1 MPLNAGQTPDVP
13 EKFLQLKGAAGWL
26 PWLAVGLLIAAAWGV
41 APFSLLGGLSLSM
54 LVLTALKLR
63 EAKQRHEHRLVCLLQ
78 LVTAGLLG
86 AQQGELGSSLLQAL
100 AVLVALA
107 GLLQLELA
115 GVNNIGTLLRRSGQL
130 VLAALPMALV
140 LFLLFPRLGPF
151 TNLGGLGRF
160 GAAATTGLSTTLE
173 PGTIATL
180 TTDRSPA
187 ARVAFPGGGP
197 PPASQRLWR
206 VLVHDQFDG
215 QSWRSRNAGI
225 AVASTAA
232 GAGSAGADNSGS
244 RAFGDRDPA
253 ASDAGSDPN
262 LGGPQLP
269 GANQIWL
276 SEPNNFAEVPWS
288 GAGLPLDRHLKRDGQ
303 GQLRYEG
310 GVGMRKLYSLAPETT
325 PAAWRRQAP
334 SAQDLQMTAG
344 TNPRLESLA
353 ASWRRQ
359 AAGGDDGSMG
369 AKTAGSARAASGA
382 RAVALAEAWFRQQGF
397 RYSLNNPLL
406 PRTAPL
412 DALLFERRQG
422 FCGHYASA
430 LSALMRAAGVPA
442 RVVSGYRGGTWVVP
456 LGGSAFLDLRQSDAH
471 AWSEVWIE
479 GEGWR
484 TLDPTLWVIGGP
496 TPGDPSAPS
505 AQATVAAAADRAGPL
520 DWVARQWWG
529 LDLAWGQWWLGFDQ
543 RSQELLLQRLLGPYR
558 DWAGALLLG
567 AVALT
572 LALGLAAYGWL
583 RRRGEG
589 DRLQQELNQLLRSC
603 ACSGLV
609 PQPGETL
616 GQFGRRLRQAR
627 PLLGPELEDFVG
639 LLQQLRYGRPEGS
652 RQQMLARLGRCG
664 QSLRRQLRRSPS

>member
-1 MPLNAGQTPDVP
+1 LA
-13 EKFLQLKGAAGWL
+13 
-26 PWLAVGLLIAAAWGV
+26 WLAVGLLTAAAWGV
-41 APFSLLGGLSLSM
+41 APFSLLGGLSLCM
-54 LVLTALKLR
+54 LLLTALKLR
-63 EAKQRHEHRLVCLLQ
+63 EAKQRREHRLVCLLQ

-86 AQQGELGSSLLQAL
+86 AQQAALGSSLLQGL

-107 GLLQLELA
+107 GLLQLEL
-115 GVNNIGTLLRRSGQL
+115 GGITNLGTLLRRSGQL

-140 LFLLFPRLGPF
+140 LFLLFPRPGPF
-151 TNLGGLGRF
+151 TNLGGLGQF

-180 TTDRSPA
+180 TQDRSPA

-206 VLVHDQFDG
+206 VLVHGQFDG
-215 QSWRSRNAGI
+215 QSWRSLNAGM
-225 AVASTAA
+225 A
-232 GAGSAGADNSGS
+232 GAGMAGGT
-244 RAFGDRDPA
+244 
-253 ASDAGSDPN
+253 DPN
-262 LGGPQLP
+262 IGGPQTP
-269 GANQIWL
+269 VATQVWL

-288 GAGLPLDRHLKRDGQ
+288 GAGLPLDRQLKIDGQ

-310 GVGMRKLYSLAPETT
+310 AVGVRKLYSLAAE
-325 PAAWRRQAP
+325 PAAPAWRRQAP
-334 SAQDLQMTAG
+334 TAQDLQMTAG
-344 TNPRLESLA
+344 INPRLESLA

-359 AAGGDDGSMG
+359 AAGDAKAAAGT
-369 AKTAGSARAASGA
+369 KTADEAKAASGA
-382 RAVALAEAWFRQQGF
+382 NETAGGKNGANGAKAVALAEAWFRQQGF

-406 PRTAPL
+406 PQTAPL

-484 TLDPTLWVIGGP
+484 TLDPTLWVLGGP
-496 TPGDPSAPS
+496 TLTDPSSPSAPATAPANS
-505 AQATVAAAADRAGPL
+505 AASADPAGPL
-520 DWVARQWWG
+520 DWIARQWWG

-558 DWAGALLLG
+558 DWAGVLLVG

-603 ACSGLV
+603 ARSGLV
-609 PQPGETL
+609 PQPGETIS
-616 GQFGRRLRQAR
+616 QFGQRLRQAR

-639 LLQQLRYGRPEGS
+639 LLQQLRYGRPGGAR
-652 RQQMLARLGRCG
+652 RQLIARLRRCG

>member
-1 MPLNAGQTPDVP
+1 
-13 EKFLQLKGAAGWL
+13 L
-26 PWLAVGLLIAAAWGV
+26 PWLAVGLLTAAAWGV
-41 APFSLLGGLSLSM
+41 APFSLLGGLSLS
-54 LVLTALKLR
+54 LLLLTALKLR

-78 LVTAGLLG
+78 LVTAGMLG
-86 AQQGELGSSLLQAL
+86 AQRGELGSTLLQGL

-107 GLLQLELA
+107 GLLQLELV
-115 GVNNIGTLLRRSGQL
+115 GITNLGTLLSRSGQL
-130 VLAALPMALV
+130 VLAALPMAMV
-140 LFLLFPRLGPF
+140 LFLLFPRMGPF
-151 TNLGGLGRF
+151 TNLGGLGQF

-180 TTDRSPA
+180 TQDRSPA

-197 PPASQRLWR
+197 PPSSQRLWR
-206 VLVHDQFDG
+206 VLVHGQFDG
-215 QSWRSRNAGI
+215 QSWRSLNAGI
-225 AVASTAA
+225 AGDA
-232 GAGSAGADNSGS
+232 GAGSAGS
-244 RAFGDRDPA
+244 FGDRDPEA
-253 ASDAGSDPN
+253 IHGGIDADPN
-262 LGGPQLP
+262 LGGPQPP
-269 GANQIWL
+269 GATQVWL

-288 GAGLPLDRHLKRDGQ
+288 GEGLPLDRHLKRDGQ
-303 GQLRYEG
+303 GQLRYVG
-310 GVGMRKLYSLAPETT
+310 SVGMRKLYSLAAE
-325 PAAWRRQAP
+325 PAAPAWRRQAP
-334 SAQDLQMTAG
+334 TAQDLQMTAG

-353 ASWRRQ
+353 AGWRRQ
-359 AAGGDDGSMG
+359 AAAS
-369 AKTAGSARAASGA
+369 AKAASGA
-382 RAVALAEAWFRQQGF
+382 KAVALAEAWFRQQGF

-406 PRTAPL
+406 PQTAPL

-484 TLDPTLWVIGGP
+484 SLDPTLWVLGGP
-496 TPGDPSAPS
+496 TPGDPTSASAP
-505 AQATVAAAADRAGPL
+505 ATAAAADPAGPL
-520 DWVARQWWG
+520 DWIARQWWG

-567 AVALT
+567 AVAMTLT
-572 LALGLAAYGWL
+572 MGLAAYGWL

-603 ACSGLV
+603 ARSGLV
-609 PQPGETL
+609 PQPGETVSE
-616 GQFGRRLRQAR
+616 FGRRLRQAR

-652 RQQMLARLGRCG
+652 RRQVMARLGRCG

>member
-1 MPLNAGQTPDVP
+1 VPLKVAG
-13 EKFLQLKGAAGWL
+13 GWL
-26 PWLAVGLLIAAAWGV
+26 PWLAVGLLTAAAWGV
-41 APFSLLGGLSLSM
+41 APFSLLGGLSLS
-54 LVLTALKLR
+54 LLLLTALKLR
-63 EAKQRHEHRLVCLLQ
+63 EAKQRREHRLVCLLQ

-86 AQQGELGSSLLQAL
+86 AQQAELASSLLQGL

-107 GLLQLELA
+107 GLLQLELGGISNLA
-115 GVNNIGTLLRRSGQL
+115 TLLRRSGQL

-151 TNLGGLGRF
+151 TNLGGLGQF

-173 PGTIATL
+173 PGTIASL
-180 TTDRSPA
+180 TQDRSPA

-206 VLVHDQFDG
+206 VLVHGQFDG
-215 QSWRSRNAGI
+215 QSWRSLNAGI
-225 AVASTAA
+225 AGAGTAGSGKA
-232 GAGSAGADNSGS
+232 GAVAT
-244 RAFGDRDPA
+244 
-253 ASDAGSDPN
+253 DPN
-262 LGGPQLP
+262 LGGPQP
-269 GANQIWL
+269 PAATEVWL

-303 GQLRYEG
+303 GQLRYVG
-310 GVGMRKLYSLAPETT
+310 SVGMRKLYSLAAETT

-334 SAQDLQMTAG
+334 TAQDLQMSAG

-353 ASWRRQ
+353 AGWRRQ
-359 AAGGDDGSMG
+359 ATGDANAAGG
-369 AKTAGSARAASGA
+369 AKTASGA
-382 RAVALAEAWFRQQGF
+382 KVVALAEAWFRQQGF

-406 PRTAPL
+406 PQTAPL

-456 LGGSAFLDLRQSDAH
+456 VGGSAFLDLRQSDAH

-479 GEGWR
+479 GQGWR
-484 TLDPTLWVIGGP
+484 SLDPTLWVQGGP
-496 TPGDPSAPS
+496 ALGDPSSASAP
-505 AQATVAAAADRAGPL
+505 ATAAADRAGPL
-520 DWVARQWWG
+520 DWIARQWWG

-543 RSQELLLQRLLGPYR
+543 RSQELLMQRLLGPYR
-558 DWAGALLLG
+558 DWAGALLLV

-572 LALGLAAYGWL
+572 LAMGVAAYGWL

-589 DRLQQELNQLLRSC
+589 DRLQQELNQLLRNC
-603 ACSGLV
+603 ARRGLV
-609 PQPGETL
+609 PQPGETVS
-616 GQFGRRLRQAR
+616 QFGRRLRQAR

-639 LLQQLRYGRPEGS
+639 LLQQLRYGRPQGS
-652 RQQMLARLGRCG
+652 QRQLMARLRRCG
-664 QSLRRQLRRSPS
+664 QSLRQQLRRSPS

>member
-1 MPLNAGQTPDVP
+1 
-13 EKFLQLKGAAGWL
+13 L
-26 PWLAVGLLIAAAWGV
+26 PWLAVGLLTAAAWGV
-41 APFSLLGGLSLSM
+41 APFSLLGGLSLSL

-63 EAKQRHEHRLVCLLQ
+63 EAKQRREHRLVCLLQ

-86 AQQGELGSSLLQAL
+86 AQQAALGSSLLQGL

-107 GLLQLELA
+107 GLLKLEL
-115 GVNNIGTLLRRSGQL
+115 GGITNLGTLLRRSGQL

-151 TNLGGLGRF
+151 TNIGGLGQF

-180 TTDRSPA
+180 TQDRSPA

-197 PPASQRLWR
+197 PPTSQRLWR
-206 VLVHDQFDG
+206 VLVHGQFDG
-215 QSWRSRNAGI
+215 QSWRSLNAG
-225 AVASTAA
+225 TA
-232 GAGSAGADNSGS
+232 GAGTAGAGTGGS
-244 RAFGDRDPA
+244 HPII
-253 ASDAGSDPN
+253 
-262 LGGPQLP
+262 GGPQTP
-269 GANQIWL
+269 VATQVWL

-288 GAGLPLDRHLKRDGQ
+288 GAGLPLDRQLKVDGQ
-303 GQLRYEG
+303 GQLRYQG
-310 GVGMRKLYSLAPETT
+310 AVGARKLYSLAAA
-325 PAAWRRQAP
+325 PAAPAWRRQAP
-334 SAQDLQMTAG
+334 TAQDLQMTAG

-359 AAGGDDGSMG
+359 AASDTKPAGDTKAAGGRKNGANG
-369 AKTAGSARAASGA
+369 AK
-382 RAVALAEAWFRQQGF
+382 AVALAEAWFRQQGF

-406 PRTAPL
+406 PQNAPL

-471 AWSEVWIE
+471 AWSEVWID

-484 TLDPTLWVIGGP
+484 SLDPTLWVLGGP
-496 TPGDPSAPS
+496 TLGDPSSPS
-505 AQATVAAAADRAGPL
+505 APATAPANSAANSAASADRAGPL
-520 DWVARQWWG
+520 DWIARQWWG

-558 DWAGALLLG
+558 DWAGALLVG

-572 LALGLAAYGWL
+572 LALGVAAYGWL

-589 DRLQQELNQLLRSC
+589 DLLQQELNQLLRSC
-603 ACSGLV
+603 ARSGLV
-609 PQPGETL
+609 PQPGETVS
-616 GQFGRRLRQAR
+616 QFGRRLRQAR

-639 LLQQLRYGRPEGS
+639 LLQQLRYGRPGDS
-652 RQQMLARLGRCG
+652 RRQVMARLKRCG

>member
-1 MPLNAGQTPDVP
+1 M
-13 EKFLQLKGAAGWL
+13 
-26 PWLAVGLLIAAAWGV
+26 GLLTAAAWGV
-41 APFSLLGGLSLSM
+41 APFSLLGGLSLSL

-63 EAKQRHEHRLVCLLQ
+63 EAKQRREYRLVSLLQ

-86 AQQGELGSSLLQAL
+86 AQQAELGSSLLQGL

-107 GLLQLELA
+107 GLLQLEL
-115 GVNNIGTLLRRSGQL
+115 GEVTNLGKLLRRSGQL

-151 TNLGGLGRF
+151 SDLGRLGQF

-180 TTDRSPA
+180 TQDRSPA

-206 VLVHDQFDG
+206 VLVHGQFDG
-215 QSWRSRNAGI
+215 QSWRSLNAGM
-225 AVASTAA
+225 A
-232 GAGSAGADNSGS
+232 GAGMAGADTTE
-244 RAFGDRDPA
+244 ADIA
-253 ASDAGSDPN
+253 AGPDPN
-262 LGGPQLP
+262 LGAPQTP
-269 GANQIWL
+269 RATQVWL
-276 SEPNNFAEVPWS
+276 SEPNGLPEVPWS

-303 GQLRYEG
+303 GQLRHDG
-310 GVGMRKLYSLAPETT
+310 SVGVRKLYSLAADPAL
-325 PAAWRRQAP
+325 AAWRRQAP
-334 SAQDLQMTAG
+334 TAQDLQMPAG
-344 TNPRLESLA
+344 INPRLETLA
-353 ASWRRQ
+353 AGWRRQ
-359 AAGGDDGSMG
+359 GSGDAQAVGG
-369 AKTAGSARAASGA
+369 AKAVEGA
-382 RAVALAEAWFRQQGF
+382 KAVALAEAWFRQQGF
-397 RYSLNNPLL
+397 RYSLSNPLL
-406 PRTAPL
+406 PETAPL
-412 DALLFERRQG
+412 DALLFEQRQG

-471 AWSEVWIE
+471 AWSEVWIA

-484 TLDPTLWVIGGP
+484 TVDPTLWVLGGQTPVDDP
-496 TPGDPSAPS
+496 TAASVQAPS
-505 AQATVAAAADRAGPL
+505 AGADRAGPL

-529 LDLAWGQWWLGFDQ
+529 LDLAWGEWWLGFDQ
-543 RSQELLLQRLLGPYR
+543 RSQERLLQRLLGPYR
-558 DWAGALLLG
+558 DWAGALLL
-567 AVALT
+567 VALTLT

-603 ACSGLV
+603 ARGGLV
-609 PQPGETL
+609 PMPGETL
-616 GQFGRRLRQAR
+616 GQFGQRLRQAR

-639 LLQQLRYGRPEGS
+639 LLQQLRYGRPGAPQ
-652 RQQMLARLGRCG
+652 RQGLDRLSRCG

>member
-1 MPLNAGQTPDVP
+1 MA
-13 EKFLQLKGAAGWL
+13 
-26 PWLAVGLLIAAAWGV
+26 LLTAAAWGV
-41 APFSLLGGLSLSM
+41 APFSLLGGLSLSL

-63 EAKQRHEHRLVCLLQ
+63 EAKQRREHRLVCLLQ

-86 AQQGELGSSLLQAL
+86 AQQAALGSSLLQGL

-107 GLLQLELA
+107 GLLKLEL
-115 GVNNIGTLLRRSGQL
+115 GGITNLGTLLRRSGQL

-151 TNLGGLGRF
+151 TNIGGLGQL
-160 GAAATTGLSTTLE
+160 GSAATTGLSTTLE

-180 TTDRSPA
+180 TQDRSPA

-206 VLVHDQFDG
+206 VLVHGQFDG
-215 QSWRSRNAGI
+215 QSWRSLNAG
-225 AVASTAA
+225 TA
-232 GAGSAGADNSGS
+232 GAGTAGAG
-244 RAFGDRDPA
+244 AGGGDPII
-253 ASDAGSDPN
+253 
-262 LGGPQLP
+262 GGPQTP
-269 GANQIWL
+269 VATQVWL

-288 GAGLPLDRHLKRDGQ
+288 GAGLPLDRQLKVDGQ
-303 GQLRYEG
+303 GQLRYQG
-310 GVGMRKLYSLAPETT
+310 AVGARKLYSLAAA
-325 PAAWRRQAP
+325 PAAPAWRRQAP
-334 SAQDLQMTAG
+334 TAQDLQMTAG

-359 AAGGDDGSMG
+359 AAGDTKTAAGT
-369 AKTAGSARAASGA
+369 KTAGGRKNGA
-382 RAVALAEAWFRQQGF
+382 NGAKAVALAEAWFRQQGF

-406 PRTAPL
+406 PQNAPL

-484 TLDPTLWVIGGP
+484 SLDPTLWVLGGP
-496 TPGDPSAPS
+496 TLGDPSSPS
-505 AQATVAAAADRAGPL
+505 APATAPANSAANSAASADRAGPL
-520 DWVARQWWG
+520 DWIARQWWG

-543 RSQELLLQRLLGPYR
+543 SSQELLLQRLLGPYR
-558 DWAGALLLG
+558 DWAGALLVG

-572 LALGLAAYGWL
+572 LALGVAAYGWL

-589 DRLQQELNQLLRSC
+589 DLLQQELNQLLRSC
-603 ACSGLV
+603 ARSGLV
-609 PQPGETL
+609 PQPGETIS
-616 GQFGRRLRQAR
+616 QFGRRLRQAR

-639 LLQQLRYGRPEGS
+639 LLQQLRYGRPGDS
-652 RQQMLARLGRCG
+652 RRLVMARLKRCG

>member
-1 MPLNAGQTPDVP
+1 MPLKLTG
-13 EKFLQLKGAAGWL
+13 GWL
-26 PWLAVGLLIAAAWGV
+26 RWLAVGLLTVAAWGV
-41 APFSLLGGLSLSM
+41 APFSLLGGLSLS
-54 LVLTALKLR
+54 LLLLTALKLR
-63 EAKQRHEHRLVCLLQ
+63 EAKQRREHRLVCLLQ

-86 AQQGELGSSLLQAL
+86 AQQAALGSSLLQGL

-107 GLLQLELA
+107 GLLQLEL
-115 GVNNIGTLLRRSGQL
+115 GGITNLGTLLRRSGQL

-151 TNLGGLGRF
+151 SNIGGLGQF

-180 TTDRSPA
+180 TQDRSPA
-187 ARVAFPGGGP
+187 ARVAFPGGDP

-206 VLVHDQFDG
+206 VLVHGQFDG
-215 QSWRSRNAGI
+215 QSWRSLNAG
-225 AVASTAA
+225 TT
-232 GAGSAGADNSGS
+232 GAG
-244 RAFGDRDPA
+244 
-253 ASDAGSDPN
+253 GSDPN
-262 LGGPQLP
+262 IGGPQTP
-269 GANQIWL
+269 VATQVWL

-288 GAGLPLDRHLKRDGQ
+288 GAGLPLDRQLKVDGQ
-303 GQLRYEG
+303 GQLRYQG
-310 GVGMRKLYSLAPETT
+310 AVGARKLYSLAAA
-325 PAAWRRQAP
+325 PAAPAWRRQAP
-334 SAQDLQMTAG
+334 TAQDLQMTAG

-359 AAGGDDGSMG
+359 AAGG
-369 AKTAGSARAASGA
+369 AK
-382 RAVALAEAWFRQQGF
+382 AVALAEAWFRQQGF

-406 PRTAPL
+406 PQTAPL

-430 LSALMRAAGVPA
+430 LSALMRATGVPA

-471 AWSEVWIE
+471 AWSEVWID

-484 TLDPTLWVIGGP
+484 TLDPTLWVLGGP
-496 TPGDPSAPS
+496 TLTDPSSPSAP
-505 AQATVAAAADRAGPL
+505 ATAPATSAAAADRAGPL
-520 DWVARQWWG
+520 DWIARQWWG

-558 DWAGALLLG
+558 DWAGALLVG

-572 LALGLAAYGWL
+572 LALGVAAYGWL

-589 DRLQQELNQLLRSC
+589 DLLQQELNQLLRSC
-603 ACSGLV
+603 ARSGLV
-609 PQPGETL
+609 PQPGETVS
-616 GQFGRRLRQAR
+616 QFGRRLRQAR

-639 LLQQLRYGRPEGS
+639 LLQQLRYGRPGES
-652 RQQMLARLGRCG
+652 RRLVITRLKRCG

>member
-1 MPLNAGQTPDVP
+1 VPLQVAG
-13 EKFLQLKGAAGWL
+13 GWL
-26 PWLAVGLLIAAAWGV
+26 PWLAMALLTAAAWGV
-41 APFSLLGGLSLSM
+41 APFSLLGGLSLS
-54 LVLTALKLR
+54 LLLLTALKLR
-63 EAKQRHEHRLVCLLQ
+63 EAKQRREHRLVYLLQ

-86 AQQGELGSSLLQAL
+86 AQQAALGSSLLQGL

-107 GLLQLELA
+107 GLLQLEL
-115 GVNNIGTLLRRSGQL
+115 GGITNLGTLLRRSGQL

-151 TNLGGLGRF
+151 SNLGGLGQF

-180 TTDRSPA
+180 TQDRSPA

-206 VLVHDQFDG
+206 VLVHGQFDG
-215 QSWRSRNAGI
+215 QSWRSLNAG
-225 AVASTAA
+225 T
-232 GAGSAGADNSGS
+232 AGSGMAGSG
-244 RAFGDRDPA
+244 
-253 ASDAGSDPN
+253 GSDPII
-262 LGGPQLP
+262 GGPQTP
-269 GANQIWL
+269 VATQVWL

-288 GAGLPLDRHLKRDGQ
+288 GAGLPLDRQLKVDGQ
-303 GQLRYEG
+303 GQLRYQG
-310 GVGMRKLYSLAPETT
+310 AVGARKLYSLAAA
-325 PAAWRRQAP
+325 PAAPAWRRQAP
-334 SAQDLQMTAG
+334 TAQDLQMTAG

-359 AAGGDDGSMG
+359 AASDTKAAAGT
-369 AKTAGSARAASGA
+369 KTAGGRKNGA
-382 RAVALAEAWFRQQGF
+382 NGAKAVALAEAWFRQQGF

-406 PRTAPL
+406 PQNAPL

-484 TLDPTLWVIGGP
+484 SLDPTLWVLGGP
-496 TPGDPSAPS
+496 TLGDPSSPS
-505 AQATVAAAADRAGPL
+505 APATAPANSAATPDRAGPL
-520 DWVARQWWG
+520 DWIARQWWG

-543 RSQELLLQRLLGPYR
+543 SSQELLLQRLLGPYR
-558 DWAGALLLG
+558 DWAGALLVG

-572 LALGLAAYGWL
+572 LALGVAAYGWL

-603 ACSGLV
+603 ARRGLV
-609 PQPGETL
+609 PQPGETVS
-616 GQFGRRLRQAR
+616 QFGRRLRQAR

-639 LLQQLRYGRPEGS
+639 LLQQLRYGRPGDS
-652 RQQMLARLGRCG
+652 QRQLMARLRRCG
-664 QSLRRQLRRSPS
+664 QSLRQQLRRSPS

>member
-1 MPLNAGQTPDVP
+1 
-13 EKFLQLKGAAGWL
+13 
-26 PWLAVGLLIAAAWGV
+26 
-41 APFSLLGGLSLSM
+41 
-54 LVLTALKLR
+54 
-63 EAKQRHEHRLVCLLQ
+63 
-78 LVTAGLLG
+78 
-86 AQQGELGSSLLQAL
+86 
-100 AVLVALA
+100 
-107 GLLQLELA
+107 
-115 GVNNIGTLLRRSGQL
+115 
-130 VLAALPMALV
+130 V
-140 LFLLFPRLGPF
+140 LFLLFLRLGPF
-151 TNLGGLGRF
+151 TNLGGLGQF

-180 TTDRSPA
+180 TQDRSPA

-206 VLVHDQFDG
+206 VLVHSQFDG
-215 QSWRSRNAGI
+215 QSWRSLNTSPAG
-225 AVASTAA
+225 ASTD
-232 GAGSAGADNSGS
+232 GTG
-244 RAFGDRDPA
+244 AFGERDPA
-253 ASDAGSDPN
+253 AIDASTDPN
-262 LGGPQLP
+262 IGGPQP
-269 GANQIWL
+269 PEATQVWM

-288 GAGLPLDRHLKRDGQ
+288 GSGLPLDRQLKRDGQ
-303 GQLRYEG
+303 GQLRYVG
-310 GVGMRKLYSLAPETT
+310 SVGVRKLYSLAAETT
-325 PAAWRRQAP
+325 AAAWRRQAP
-334 SAQDLQMTAG
+334 TAQDLQMTAG
-344 TNPRLESLA
+344 TNPRLETLSA
-353 ASWRRQ
+353 TWRRQ
-359 AAGGDDGSMG
+359 AASD
-369 AKTAGSARAASGA
+369 ANATSGA
-382 RAVALAEAWFRQQGF
+382 RTASDAKVVALAEAWFRQQGF

-406 PRTAPL
+406 PQTAPL

-471 AWSEVWIE
+471 AWSEVWIA

-484 TLDPTLWVIGGP
+484 TLDPTLWVMGGP
-496 TPGDPSAPS
+496 TLGDPSSPS
-505 AQATVAAAADRAGPL
+505 AAAAAADRANPL
-520 DWVARQWWG
+520 DWMARQWWG

-558 DWAGALLLG
+558 DWAGALLLV

-572 LALGLAAYGWL
+572 LALGLTVYGWL

-603 ACSGLV
+603 ARSGLV

-639 LLQQLRYGRPEGS
+639 LLQQLRYGRPQGS
-652 RQQMLARLGRCG
+652 RRQMIVRLERCG
-664 QSLRRQLRRSPS
+664 QSLRQQLRRSPS

>member
-1 MPLNAGQTPDVP
+1 MA
-13 EKFLQLKGAAGWL
+13 
-26 PWLAVGLLIAAAWGV
+26 LLTAAAWGV
-41 APFSLLGGLSLSM
+41 APFSLLGGLSLSL

-63 EAKQRHEHRLVCLLQ
+63 EAKQRREHRLVCLLQ

-86 AQQGELGSSLLQAL
+86 AQQAALGSSLLQGL

-107 GLLQLELA
+107 GLLKLEL
-115 GVNNIGTLLRRSGQL
+115 GGITNLGTLLRRSGQL

-151 TNLGGLGRF
+151 TNIGGLGQL
-160 GAAATTGLSTTLE
+160 GSAATTGLSTTLE

-180 TTDRSPA
+180 TQDRSPA

-206 VLVHDQFDG
+206 VLVHGQFDG
-215 QSWRSRNAGI
+215 QSWRSLNAG
-225 AVASTAA
+225 TA
-232 GAGSAGADNSGS
+232 GAGTAGAG
-244 RAFGDRDPA
+244 AGGGDPII
-253 ASDAGSDPN
+253 
-262 LGGPQLP
+262 GGPQTP
-269 GANQIWL
+269 VATQVWL

-288 GAGLPLDRHLKRDGQ
+288 GAGLPLDRQLKVDGQ
-303 GQLRYEG
+303 GQLRYQG
-310 GVGMRKLYSLAPETT
+310 AVGARKLYSLAAA
-325 PAAWRRQAP
+325 PAAPAWRRQAP
-334 SAQDLQMTAG
+334 TAQDLQMTAG

-359 AAGGDDGSMG
+359 AAGDTKTAAGT
-369 AKTAGSARAASGA
+369 KTAGGRKNGA
-382 RAVALAEAWFRQQGF
+382 NGAKAVALAEAWFRQQGF

-406 PRTAPL
+406 PQNAPL

-471 AWSEVWIE
+471 AWSEVWID

-484 TLDPTLWVIGGP
+484 TLDPTLWVLGGP
-496 TPGDPSAPS
+496 TLGDPSSPS
-505 AQATVAAAADRAGPL
+505 APATAPANSAASADRAGPL
-520 DWVARQWWG
+520 DWIARQWWG

-543 RSQELLLQRLLGPYR
+543 SSQELLLQRLLGPYR
-558 DWAGALLLG
+558 DWAGALLVG

-572 LALGLAAYGWL
+572 LALGVAAYGWL

-589 DRLQQELNQLLRSC
+589 DLLQQELNQLLRSC
-603 ACSGLV
+603 ARSGLV
-609 PQPGETL
+609 PQPGETIS
-616 GQFGRRLRQAR
+616 QFGRRLRQAR

-639 LLQQLRYGRPEGS
+639 LLQQLRYGRPGDS
-652 RQQMLARLGRCG
+652 RRLVMARLKRCG

>member
-1 MPLNAGQTPDVP
+1 MPLKAGQ
-13 EKFLQLKGAAGWL
+13 LKAGPLKLAGGWL
-26 PWLAVGLLIAAAWGV
+26 PWLAVGLLTIAAWGV
-41 APFSLLGGLSLSM
+41 APFSLLGGLSLS
-54 LVLTALKLR
+54 LLLLTALKLR
-63 EAKQRHEHRLVCLLQ
+63 EAKQRREHRLVCLLQ
-78 LVTAGLLG
+78 LVTAGMLG
-86 AQQGELGSSLLQAL
+86 AQQAALGSSLLQGL

-107 GLLQLELA
+107 GLLQLEL
-115 GVNNIGTLLRRSGQL
+115 GGITNLGTLLRRSGQL

-151 TNLGGLGRF
+151 TNIGGLGQF

-180 TTDRSPA
+180 TQDRSPA

-206 VLVHDQFDG
+206 VLVHGQFDG
-215 QSWRSRNAGI
+215 QSWRSLNAGH
-225 AVASTAA
+225 ASSGTA
-232 GAGSAGADNSGS
+232 GAG
-244 RAFGDRDPA
+244 
-253 ASDAGSDPN
+253 GSDPIID
-262 LGGPQLP
+262 GTQPP
-269 GANQIWL
+269 GATQVWL

-288 GAGLPLDRHLKRDGQ
+288 GAGLPLDRQLKIDGQ

-310 GVGMRKLYSLAPETT
+310 AVGARKLYSLAAA
-325 PAAWRRQAP
+325 PAAPAWRRQAP
-334 SAQDLQMTAG
+334 TAQDLQMTAG

-359 AAGGDDGSMG
+359 AAGD
-369 AKTAGSARAASGA
+369 AKTAAGGNQTAGGKNGA
-382 RAVALAEAWFRQQGF
+382 NGAKAVALAEAWFRQQGF

-406 PRTAPL
+406 PQTAPL

-456 LGGSAFLDLRQSDAH
+456 LGGSSFLDLRQSDAH

-484 TLDPTLWVIGGP
+484 SLDPTLWVLGGP
-496 TPGDPSAPS
+496 TLGDPAAPSAPVT
-505 AQATVAAAADRAGPL
+505 APANPAAAADRAGPL
-520 DWVARQWWG
+520 DWIARQWWG

-558 DWAGALLLG
+558 DWAGALLVG

-589 DRLQQELNQLLRSC
+589 DLLQQELNQLLRSC
-603 ACSGLV
+603 ARSGLV
-609 PQPGETL
+609 PQPGETVS
-616 GQFGRRLRQAR
+616 QFGRRLRQAR

-639 LLQQLRYGRPEGS
+639 LLQQLRYGRPGDS
-652 RQQMLARLGRCG
+652 RRLVMARLKRCG

>member
-1 MPLNAGQTPDVP
+1 VPLKTGP
-13 EKFLQLKGAAGWL
+13 LKLADGWL
-26 PWLAVGLLIAAAWGV
+26 SWLAVGLLTAAAWGV
-41 APFSLLGGLSLSM
+41 APFSLLGGLSLS
-54 LVLTALKLR
+54 LLLLTALKLR
-63 EAKQRHEHRLVCLLQ
+63 EAKQQREHRLVCLLQ
-78 LVTAGLLG
+78 LVTAGMLG
-86 AQQGELGSSLLQAL
+86 AQQAALGSSLLQGL

-107 GLLQLELA
+107 GLLQLEL
-115 GVNNIGTLLRRSGQL
+115 GGITNLGTLLRRSGQL

-151 TNLGGLGRF
+151 TNIGGLGQF

-173 PGTIATL
+173 PGTIAIL
-180 TTDRSPA
+180 TQDRSPA

-206 VLVHDQFDG
+206 VLVHGQFDG
-215 QSWRSRNAGI
+215 QSWRSLNAGH
-225 AVASTAA
+225 A
-232 GAGSAGADNSGS
+232 GSGSAGAGM
-244 RAFGDRDPA
+244 
-253 ASDAGSDPN
+253 AGAGTDPN
-262 LGGPQLP
+262 IGGTQPP
-269 GANQIWL
+269 GATQVWL

-288 GAGLPLDRHLKRDGQ
+288 GAGLPLDRQLKLDGQ

-310 GVGMRKLYSLAPETT
+310 AVGARKLYSLAAA
-325 PAAWRRQAP
+325 PAAPAWRRQAP
-334 SAQDLQMTAG
+334 TAQDLQMTAG

-359 AAGGDDGSMG
+359 AAGDTKTAAGANETAGGKNGANG
-369 AKTAGSARAASGA
+369 AK
-382 RAVALAEAWFRQQGF
+382 AVALAEAWFRQQGF

-406 PRTAPL
+406 PQTAPL

-456 LGGSAFLDLRQSDAH
+456 LGGSSFLDLRQSDAH
-471 AWSEVWIE
+471 AWSEVWID

-484 TLDPTLWVIGGP
+484 TLDPTLWVLGGP
-496 TPGDPSAPS
+496 TLGDPSSPS
-505 AQATVAAAADRAGPL
+505 APATARANSAAAADRAGPL
-520 DWVARQWWG
+520 DWIARQWWG

-558 DWAGALLLG
+558 DWAGVLLLG

-603 ACSGLV
+603 ARSGLV
-609 PQPGETL
+609 PQPGETVS
-616 GQFGRRLRQAR
+616 QFGQRLRQAR

-639 LLQQLRYGRPEGS
+639 LQQQLRYGRPGDS
-652 RQQMLARLGRCG
+652 RRQVMARLRRCG

>member
-1 MPLNAGQTPDVP
+1 VPLKVAG
-13 EKFLQLKGAAGWL
+13 GWL
-26 PWLAVGLLIAAAWGV
+26 PWLAMALLTAAAWGV
-41 APFSLLGGLSLSM
+41 APFSLLGGLSLSL

-63 EAKQRHEHRLVCLLQ
+63 EAKQRREHRLVCLLQ

-86 AQQGELGSSLLQAL
+86 AQQAALGSSLLQGL

-107 GLLQLELA
+107 GLLKLEL
-115 GVNNIGTLLRRSGQL
+115 GGITNLGTLLRRSGQL

-151 TNLGGLGRF
+151 TNIGGLGQL

-173 PGTIATL
+173 PGTIASL
-180 TTDRSPA
+180 TQDRSPA

-197 PPASQRLWR
+197 PPASKRLWR
-206 VLVHDQFDG
+206 VLVHGQFDG
-215 QSWRSRNAGI
+215 QSWRSLNAG
-225 AVASTAA
+225 TA
-232 GAGSAGADNSGS
+232 GAGAGAG
-244 RAFGDRDPA
+244 
-253 ASDAGSDPN
+253 GSDPII
-262 LGGPQLP
+262 GGPQTP
-269 GANQIWL
+269 VATQVWL

-288 GAGLPLDRHLKRDGQ
+288 GAGLPLDRQLKVDGQ
-303 GQLRYEG
+303 GQLRYQG
-310 GVGMRKLYSLAPETT
+310 AVGARKLYSLAAA
-325 PAAWRRQAP
+325 PAAPAWRRQAP
-334 SAQDLQMTAG
+334 TAQDLQMTAG

-359 AAGGDDGSMG
+359 AASDT
-369 AKTAGSARAASGA
+369 KTAGGRKNGTNGA
-382 RAVALAEAWFRQQGF
+382 KAVALAEAWFRQQGF

-406 PRTAPL
+406 PQTAPL

-471 AWSEVWIE
+471 AWSEVWID

-484 TLDPTLWVIGGP
+484 TLDPTLWVLGGP
-496 TPGDPSAPS
+496 TLGDPSSPS
-505 AQATVAAAADRAGPL
+505 APATAPAAAVAPDRAGPL
-520 DWVARQWWG
+520 DWIARQWWG

-558 DWAGALLLG
+558 DWAGALLVG

-572 LALGLAAYGWL
+572 LALGVAAYGWL

-589 DRLQQELNQLLRSC
+589 DLPQKELNQLLRSC
-603 ACSGLV
+603 ARCGLV
-609 PQPGETL
+609 PQPGETIS
-616 GQFGRRLRQAR
+616 QFGRRLRQAR

-639 LLQQLRYGRPEGS
+639 LLQQLRYGRPGDS
-652 RQQMLARLGRCG
+652 RHQVMARLRRCG

>member
-1 MPLNAGQTPDVP
+1 MNLV
-13 EKFLQLKGAAGWL
+13 
-26 PWLAVGLLIAAAWGV
+26 PWLAMGLLTAAAWGV
-41 APFSLLGGLSLSM
+41 APFSLLGGLSLIL

-63 EAKQRHEHRLVCLLQ
+63 EAKQRREYRLVSLLQ
-78 LVTAGLLG
+78 LVSAGLLG
-86 AQQGELGSSLLQAL
+86 AQQGELGSSLLQGL

-107 GLLQLELA
+107 GLLQLEL
-115 GVNNIGTLLRRSGQL
+115 GEVTHLGKLLRRSGQL
-130 VLAALPMALV
+130 VLAALPMAVV

-151 TNLGGLGRF
+151 SDLGRLGQF

-180 TTDRSPA
+180 TQDRSPA

-206 VLVHDQFDG
+206 VLVHGQFDG
-215 QSWRSRNAGI
+215 QSWRSLTTGSTGSGMAGSGI
-225 AVASTAA
+225 A
-232 GAGSAGADNSGS
+232 GAGMAGAGI
-244 RAFGDRDPA
+244 
-253 ASDAGSDPN
+253 DAGPAPN
-262 LGGPQLP
+262 PDAPQSR
-269 GANQIWL
+269 GATQVWL
-276 SEPNNFAEVPWS
+276 SEPNGLPEVPWS

-303 GQLRYEG
+303 GQLRHDG
-310 GVGMRKLYSLAPETT
+310 SVGVRKLYSLAAEPA

-334 SAQDLQMTAG
+334 TAQDLQMAAG
-344 TNPRLESLA
+344 TNPRLETLA
-353 ASWRRQ
+353 AGWRRQ
-359 AAGGDDGSMG
+359 GSGGAKAVEG
-369 AKTAGSARAASGA
+369 AKTVDGA
-382 RAVALAEAWFRQQGF
+382 KMVALAEAWFRQQGF
-397 RYSLNNPLL
+397 RYSLSNPRL
-406 PRTAPL
+406 PETAPL
-412 DALLFERRQG
+412 DALLFEQRQG

-471 AWSEVWIE
+471 AWSEVWIA

-484 TLDPTLWVIGGP
+484 TVDPTLWVQGG
-496 TPGDPSAPS
+496 TTGGDPAAAAIQAPS
-505 AQATVAAAADRAGPL
+505 AGADRAGPL

-543 RSQELLLQRLLGPYR
+543 RSQERLLQRLLGPYR
-558 DWAGALLLG
+558 DWAGALLLV

-603 ACSGLV
+603 ARGGLV
-609 PQPGETL
+609 PKPGETL

-639 LLQQLRYGRPEGS
+639 LQQQLRYGRPGAPQ
-652 RQQMLARLGRCG
+652 RQGLDRLSRCG

>member
-1 MPLNAGQTPDVP
+1 MA
-13 EKFLQLKGAAGWL
+13 
-26 PWLAVGLLIAAAWGV
+26 LLTAAAWGV
-41 APFSLLGGLSLSM
+41 APFSLLGGLSLSL

-63 EAKQRHEHRLVCLLQ
+63 EAKQRREHRLVCLLQ

-86 AQQGELGSSLLQAL
+86 AQQAALGSSLLQGL

-107 GLLQLELA
+107 GLLKLEL
-115 GVNNIGTLLRRSGQL
+115 GGITNLGTLLRRSGQL

-151 TNLGGLGRF
+151 TNIGGLGQL
-160 GAAATTGLSTTLE
+160 GSAATTGLSTTLE

-180 TTDRSPA
+180 TQDRSPA

-206 VLVHDQFDG
+206 VLVHGQFDG
-215 QSWRSRNAGI
+215 QSWRSLNAG
-225 AVASTAA
+225 TA
-232 GAGSAGADNSGS
+232 GAGTAGAG
-244 RAFGDRDPA
+244 AGGGDPII
-253 ASDAGSDPN
+253 
-262 LGGPQLP
+262 GGPQTP
-269 GANQIWL
+269 VATQVWL

-288 GAGLPLDRHLKRDGQ
+288 GAGLPLDRQLKVDGQ
-303 GQLRYEG
+303 GQLRYQG
-310 GVGMRKLYSLAPETT
+310 AVGARKLYSLAAA
-325 PAAWRRQAP
+325 PAAPAWRRPAP
-334 SAQDLQMTAG
+334 TAQDLQMTAG

-359 AAGGDDGSMG
+359 AAGDTKTAAGT
-369 AKTAGSARAASGA
+369 KTAGGRKNGA
-382 RAVALAEAWFRQQGF
+382 NGAKAVALAEAWFRQQGF

-406 PRTAPL
+406 PQTAPL

-471 AWSEVWIE
+471 AWSEVWID

-484 TLDPTLWVIGGP
+484 SLDPTLWVLGGP
-496 TPGDPSAPS
+496 TLGDPSSPS
-505 AQATVAAAADRAGPL
+505 APATAPANSAASADRAGPL
-520 DWVARQWWG
+520 DWIARQWWG

-543 RSQELLLQRLLGPYR
+543 SSQELLLQRLLGPYR
-558 DWAGALLLG
+558 DWAGALLVG

-572 LALGLAAYGWL
+572 LALGVAAYGWL

-589 DRLQQELNQLLRSC
+589 DLLQQELNQLLRSC
-603 ACSGLV
+603 ARSGLV
-609 PQPGETL
+609 PQPGETIS
-616 GQFGRRLRQAR
+616 QFGRRLRQAR

-639 LLQQLRYGRPEGS
+639 LLQQLRYGRPGDS
-652 RQQMLARLGRCG
+652 RRLVMARLKRCG

>member
-1 MPLNAGQTPDVP
+1 MA
-13 EKFLQLKGAAGWL
+13 
-26 PWLAVGLLIAAAWGV
+26 LLTAAAWGV
-41 APFSLLGGLSLSM
+41 APFSLLGGLSLSL

-63 EAKQRHEHRLVCLLQ
+63 EAKQRREHRLVCLLQ

-86 AQQGELGSSLLQAL
+86 AQQAALGSSLLQGL

-107 GLLQLELA
+107 GLLKLEL
-115 GVNNIGTLLRRSGQL
+115 GGITNLGTLLRRSGQL

-151 TNLGGLGRF
+151 TNIGGLGQL
-160 GAAATTGLSTTLE
+160 GSAATTGLSTTLE

-180 TTDRSPA
+180 TQDRSPA

-206 VLVHDQFDG
+206 VLVHGQFDG
-215 QSWRSRNAGI
+215 QSWRSLNAG
-225 AVASTAA
+225 TA
-232 GAGSAGADNSGS
+232 GAGTAGAG
-244 RAFGDRDPA
+244 AGGGDPII
-253 ASDAGSDPN
+253 
-262 LGGPQLP
+262 GGPQTP
-269 GANQIWL
+269 VATQVWL

-288 GAGLPLDRHLKRDGQ
+288 GAGLPLDRQLKVDGQ
-303 GQLRYEG
+303 GQLRYQG
-310 GVGMRKLYSLAPETT
+310 AVGARKLYSLAAA
-325 PAAWRRQAP
+325 PAAPAWRRQAP
-334 SAQDLQMTAG
+334 TAQDLQMTAG

-359 AAGGDDGSMG
+359 AAGDTKTAAGT
-369 AKTAGSARAASGA
+369 KTAGGRKNGA
-382 RAVALAEAWFRQQGF
+382 NGAKAVALAEAWFRQQGF

-406 PRTAPL
+406 PQNAPL

-484 TLDPTLWVIGGP
+484 SLDPTLWVLGGP
-496 TPGDPSAPS
+496 TLGDPSSPS
-505 AQATVAAAADRAGPL
+505 APATAPANSAASADRAGPL
-520 DWVARQWWG
+520 DWIARQWWG

-543 RSQELLLQRLLGPYR
+543 SSQELLLQRLLGPYR
-558 DWAGALLLG
+558 DWAGALLVG

-572 LALGLAAYGWL
+572 LALGVAAYGWL

-589 DRLQQELNQLLRSC
+589 DLLQQELNQLLRSC
-603 ACSGLV
+603 ARSGLV
-609 PQPGETL
+609 PQPGETIS
-616 GQFGRRLRQAR
+616 QFGRRLRQAR

-639 LLQQLRYGRPEGS
+639 LLQQLRYGRPGDS
-652 RQQMLARLGRCG
+652 RRQVMARLKRCG

>member
-1 MPLNAGQTPDVP
+1 MRLKAGPQKAGLPKSAP
-13 EKFLQLKGAAGWL
+13 PQGAGGWL
-26 PWLAVGLLIAAAWGV
+26 AWLAVGLLTAAAWGV
-41 APFSLLGGLSLSM
+41 APFSLLGGLSLCM
-54 LVLTALKLR
+54 LLLTALKLR
-63 EAKQRHEHRLVCLLQ
+63 EAKQRREHRLVCLLQ

-86 AQQGELGSSLLQAL
+86 AQQAELASSLLQGL

-107 GLLQLELA
+107 GLLQLELG
-115 GVNNIGTLLRRSGQL
+115 GVSNLGTLLRRSGQL

-151 TNLGGLGRF
+151 ANLGGLGQF

-180 TTDRSPA
+180 TQDRSPA

-206 VLVHDQFDG
+206 VLVHGQFDG
-215 QSWRSRNAGI
+215 QSWRSLNAGI
-225 AVASTAA
+225 A
-232 GAGSAGADNSGS
+232 GAGGT
-244 RAFGDRDPA
+244 
-253 ASDAGSDPN
+253 DPN
-262 LGGPQLP
+262 IGGTQPP
-269 GANQIWL
+269 GATQVWL

-288 GAGLPLDRHLKRDGQ
+288 GSGLPLDRQLKLDGQ
-303 GQLRYEG
+303 GQLRYDG
-310 GVGMRKLYSLAPETT
+310 AVGARKLYSLAAESTT
-325 PAAWRRQAP
+325 PAWRRQAP
-334 SAQDLQMTAG
+334 TAQDLQMSAG

-359 AAGGDDGSMG
+359 AASSVNAANSPKAADGANTANSPQAANG
-369 AKTAGSARAASGA
+369 AK
-382 RAVALAEAWFRQQGF
+382 AVALAEAWFRQQGF

-406 PRTAPL
+406 PQTAPL

-456 LGGSAFLDLRQSDAH
+456 LGGSPFLDLRQSDAH

-484 TLDPTLWVIGGP
+484 TLDPTLWVLGGP
-496 TPGDPSAPS
+496 TQSDASVPSAP
-505 AQATVAAAADRAGPL
+505 AAAAVDRAGPL
-520 DWVARQWWG
+520 DWIARQWWG

-558 DWAGALLLG
+558 DWAGVLLVG

-603 ACSGLV
+603 ARRGLV
-609 PQPGETL
+609 PQPGETVS
-616 GQFGRRLRQAR
+616 QFGRRLRQAR

-639 LLQQLRYGRPEGS
+639 LLQQLRYGRPGGS
-652 RQQMLARLGRCG
+652 QRQLIARLRRCG
-664 QSLRRQLRRSPS
+664 QSLRQQLRRSPS

>member
-1 MPLNAGQTPDVP
+1 MPLKVAG
-13 EKFLQLKGAAGWL
+13 GWL
-26 PWLAVGLLIAAAWGV
+26 PWLAMALLTAAAWGV
-41 APFSLLGGLSLSM
+41 APFSLLGGLSLSL

-63 EAKQRHEHRLVCLLQ
+63 EAKQRREHRLVCLLQ

-86 AQQGELGSSLLQAL
+86 AQQAALGSSLLQGL

-107 GLLQLELA
+107 GLLKLEL
-115 GVNNIGTLLRRSGQL
+115 GGITNLGTLLRRSGQL

-151 TNLGGLGRF
+151 TNIGGLGQL
-160 GAAATTGLSTTLE
+160 GSAATTGLSTTLE

-180 TTDRSPA
+180 TQDRSPA

-206 VLVHDQFDG
+206 VLVHGQFDG
-215 QSWRSRNAGI
+215 QSWRSLNAG
-225 AVASTAA
+225 TA
-232 GAGSAGADNSGS
+232 GAGTAGAG
-244 RAFGDRDPA
+244 AGGGDPII
-253 ASDAGSDPN
+253 
-262 LGGPQLP
+262 GGPQTP
-269 GANQIWL
+269 VATQVWL

-288 GAGLPLDRHLKRDGQ
+288 GAGLPLDRQLKVDGQ
-303 GQLRYEG
+303 GQLRYQG
-310 GVGMRKLYSLAPETT
+310 AVGARKLYSLAAA
-325 PAAWRRQAP
+325 PAAPAWRRQAP
-334 SAQDLQMTAG
+334 TAQDLQMTAG

-359 AAGGDDGSMG
+359 AAGDTKTAAGT
-369 AKTAGSARAASGA
+369 KTAGGRKNGA
-382 RAVALAEAWFRQQGF
+382 NGAKAVALAEAWFRQQGF

-406 PRTAPL
+406 PQTAPL

-484 TLDPTLWVIGGP
+484 SLDPTLWVLGGP
-496 TPGDPSAPS
+496 TLGDPSSPS
-505 AQATVAAAADRAGPL
+505 APATAPANSAASADRAGPL
-520 DWVARQWWG
+520 DWIARQWWG

-543 RSQELLLQRLLGPYR
+543 SSQELLLQRLLGPYR
-558 DWAGALLLG
+558 DWAGALLVG

-572 LALGLAAYGWL
+572 LALGVAAYGWL

-589 DRLQQELNQLLRSC
+589 DLLQQELNQLLRSC
-603 ACSGLV
+603 ARSGLV
-609 PQPGETL
+609 PQPGETIS
-616 GQFGRRLRQAR
+616 QFGRRLRQAR

-639 LLQQLRYGRPEGS
+639 LLQQLRYGRPGDS
-652 RQQMLARLGRCG
+652 RRLVMARLKRCG

>member
-1 MPLNAGQTPDVP
+1 VPLKAGQ
-13 EKFLQLKGAAGWL
+13 LKAGPLRLAGGWL
-26 PWLAVGLLIAAAWGV
+26 PWLAVGLLTIAAWGV
-41 APFSLLGGLSLSM
+41 APFSLLGGLSLS
-54 LVLTALKLR
+54 LLLLTALKLR
-63 EAKQRHEHRLVCLLQ
+63 EAKQRREHRLVCLLQ
-78 LVTAGLLG
+78 LVTAGMLG
-86 AQQGELGSSLLQAL
+86 AQQAALGSSLLQGL

-107 GLLQLELA
+107 GLLQLEL
-115 GVNNIGTLLRRSGQL
+115 GGITNLGTLLRRSGQL

-151 TNLGGLGRF
+151 SNLGGLGQF

-180 TTDRSPA
+180 TQDRSPA

-206 VLVHDQFDG
+206 VLVHGQFDG
-215 QSWRSRNAGI
+215 QSWRSLNAGH
-225 AVASTAA
+225 ASSGTA
-232 GAGSAGADNSGS
+232 GAG
-244 RAFGDRDPA
+244 
-253 ASDAGSDPN
+253 GSDPIID
-262 LGGPQLP
+262 GTQPP
-269 GANQIWL
+269 GATQVWL

-288 GAGLPLDRHLKRDGQ
+288 GAGLPLDRQLKIDGQ

-310 GVGMRKLYSLAPETT
+310 AVGGRKLYSLAAA
-325 PAAWRRQAP
+325 PAAPAWRRQAP
-334 SAQDLQMTAG
+334 TAQDLQMTAG

-359 AAGGDDGSMG
+359 AAGD
-369 AKTAGSARAASGA
+369 AKTAADGNQTAGGKNGPNGA
-382 RAVALAEAWFRQQGF
+382 KAVALAEAWFRQQGF

-406 PRTAPL
+406 PQTAPL

-456 LGGSAFLDLRQSDAH
+456 LGGSSFLDLRQSDAH

-484 TLDPTLWVIGGP
+484 SLDPTLWVLGGP
-496 TPGDPSAPS
+496 TLGDPASPSAPVT
-505 AQATVAAAADRAGPL
+505 APANPAAAADRAGPL
-520 DWVARQWWG
+520 DWIARQWWG

-558 DWAGALLLG
+558 DWAGALLVG

-589 DRLQQELNQLLRSC
+589 DLPQQELNQLLRSC
-603 ACSGLV
+603 ARSGLV
-609 PQPGETL
+609 PQPGETVS
-616 GQFGRRLRQAR
+616 QFGRRLRQAR

-652 RQQMLARLGRCG
+652 RRQVMARLKRCG

>member
-1 MPLNAGQTPDVP
+1 MPLKAGQV
-13 EKFLQLKGAAGWL
+13 AAGPGQVLPPRVAGRWL
-26 PWLAVGLLIAAAWGV
+26 PWLAVGLLTAAAWGV

-63 EAKQRHEHRLVCLLQ
+63 EAKQRREHRLVCLLQ

-86 AQQGELGSSLLQAL
+86 AQQAQLGSSLLQGL

-107 GLLQLELA
+107 SLLQLELG
-115 GVNNIGTLLRRSGQL
+115 GVSDLGTLLRRSGQL

-151 TNLGGLGRF
+151 SNLGGLGQF

-206 VLVHDQFDG
+206 VLVHGQFDG
-215 QSWRSRNAGI
+215 QSWRSLNAGI
-225 AVASTAA
+225 AGASTAA
-232 GAGSAGADNSGS
+232 AGNAGASNAGARNAAI
-244 RAFGDRDPA
+244 RAFTDRDRTT
-253 ASDAGSDPN
+253 SDAGTDPN
-262 LGGPQLP
+262 LVGSQPS
-269 GANQIWL
+269 GANQVWL

-310 GVGMRKLYSLAPETT
+310 GVGMRKLYSLAAETT
-325 PAAWRRQAP
+325 TAAWRRQAP
-334 SAQDLQMTAG
+334 TAQDLQMTAG
-344 TNPRLESLA
+344 TNPRLETMA
-353 ASWRRQ
+353 AGWRRQ
-359 AAGGDDGSMG
+359 AAAGDNGVAG
-369 AKTAGSARAASGA
+369 AKTAIGA
-382 RAVALAEAWFRQQGF
+382 RTVALAEAWFRQQGF

-406 PRTAPL
+406 PQTAPL

-484 TLDPTLWVIGGP
+484 TLDPTLWVMGGP
-496 TPGDPSAPS
+496 TLGDPSS
-505 AQATVAAAADRAGPL
+505 ASLQATAAAAADRASPL
-520 DWVARQWWG
+520 DWLARQWWG

-572 LALGLAAYGWL
+572 LALGVAVYGWL

-589 DRLQQELNQLLRSC
+589 DLLQQELNQLLRSC
-603 ACSGLV
+603 ARSGLV
-609 PQPGETL
+609 PQAGETV

-627 PLLGPELEDFVG
+627 PLLGPELEDFVA

-652 RQQMLARLGRCG
+652 QRLVMARLRRCG
-664 QSLRRQLRRSPS
+664 QSLRQQLRRSPS

>member
-1 MPLNAGQTPDVP
+1 LS
-13 EKFLQLKGAAGWL
+13 
-26 PWLAVGLLIAAAWGV
+26 WLAVGLLTAAAWGV
-41 APFSLLGGLSLSM
+41 APFSLLGGLSLS
-54 LVLTALKLR
+54 LLLLTALKLR
-63 EAKQRHEHRLVCLLQ
+63 EAKQQREHRLVCLLQ
-78 LVTAGLLG
+78 LVTAGMLG
-86 AQQGELGSSLLQAL
+86 AQQAALGSSLLQGL

-107 GLLQLELA
+107 GLLQLEL
-115 GVNNIGTLLRRSGQL
+115 GGITNLGTLLRRSGQL

-151 TNLGGLGRF
+151 TNIGGLGQF

-180 TTDRSPA
+180 TQDRSPA

-206 VLVHDQFDG
+206 VLVHGQFDG
-215 QSWRSRNAGI
+215 QSWRSLNAGH
-225 AVASTAA
+225 AGSGTA
-232 GAGSAGADNSGS
+232 GAGMAGAGM
-244 RAFGDRDPA
+244 
-253 ASDAGSDPN
+253 AGAGTDPN
-262 LGGPQLP
+262 RGGTQTP
-269 GANQIWL
+269 GATQVWL

-288 GAGLPLDRHLKRDGQ
+288 GAGLPLDRQLKIDGQ

-310 GVGMRKLYSLAPETT
+310 AVGARKLYSLAAA
-325 PAAWRRQAP
+325 PAAPAWRRQAP
-334 SAQDLQMTAG
+334 TAQDLQMTAG

-353 ASWRRQ
+353 ASWRRL
-359 AAGGDDGSMG
+359 AAGD
-369 AKTAGSARAASGA
+369 AKAASGA
-382 RAVALAEAWFRQQGF
+382 NETAGGKNGANGAKAVALAEAWFRQQGF

-406 PRTAPL
+406 PQTAPL

-456 LGGSAFLDLRQSDAH
+456 LGGSSFLDLRQSDAH
-471 AWSEVWIE
+471 AWSEVWID

-484 TLDPTLWVIGGP
+484 TLDPTLWVLGGP
-496 TPGDPSAPS
+496 TLTDPSSPSAPATAPANS
-505 AQATVAAAADRAGPL
+505 AASADPAGPL
-520 DWVARQWWG
+520 DWIARQWWG

-558 DWAGALLLG
+558 DWAGVLLLG

-572 LALGLAAYGWL
+572 LALGVAAYGWL

-589 DRLQQELNQLLRSC
+589 DLPQQELNQLLRSC
-603 ACSGLV
+603 ARSGLV
-609 PQPGETL
+609 PQPGETVS
-616 GQFGRRLRQAR
+616 QFGRRLRQAR

-639 LLQQLRYGRPEGS
+639 LQQQLRYGRPGDS
-652 RQQMLARLGRCG
+652 RRQVMARLRRCG

>member
-1 MPLNAGQTPDVP
+1 LS
-13 EKFLQLKGAAGWL
+13 
-26 PWLAVGLLIAAAWGV
+26 WLAVGLLTAAAWGV
-41 APFSLLGGLSLSM
+41 APFSLLGGLSLS
-54 LVLTALKLR
+54 LLLLTALKLR
-63 EAKQRHEHRLVCLLQ
+63 EAKQQREHRLVCLLQ
-78 LVTAGLLG
+78 LVTAGMLG
-86 AQQGELGSSLLQAL
+86 AQQAALGSSLLQGL

-107 GLLQLELA
+107 GLLQLEL
-115 GVNNIGTLLRRSGQL
+115 GGITNLGTLLRRSGQL

-151 TNLGGLGRF
+151 TNIGGLGQF

-180 TTDRSPA
+180 TQDRSPA

-206 VLVHDQFDG
+206 VLVHGQFDG
-215 QSWRSRNAGI
+215 QSWRSLNAGH
-225 AVASTAA
+225 
-232 GAGSAGADNSGS
+232 AGSGT
-244 RAFGDRDPA
+244 
-253 ASDAGSDPN
+253 DPN
-262 LGGPQLP
+262 RGGTQPP
-269 GANQIWL
+269 GATQVWL

-288 GAGLPLDRHLKRDGQ
+288 GAGLPLDRQLKIDGQ

-310 GVGMRKLYSLAPETT
+310 AVGARKLYSLAAA
-325 PAAWRRQAP
+325 PAAPAWRRQAP
-334 SAQDLQMTAG
+334 TAQDLQMTAG

-359 AAGGDDGSMG
+359 AAGDT
-369 AKTAGSARAASGA
+369 KAASGA
-382 RAVALAEAWFRQQGF
+382 NETAGGKNGANGAKAVALAEAWFRQQGF

-406 PRTAPL
+406 PQTAPL

-456 LGGSAFLDLRQSDAH
+456 LGGSSFLDLRQSDAH
-471 AWSEVWIE
+471 AWSEVWID

-484 TLDPTLWVIGGP
+484 TLDPTLWVLGGP
-496 TPGDPSAPS
+496 TLTDPSSPSAP
-505 AQATVAAAADRAGPL
+505 ATARANSAAAADRAGPL
-520 DWVARQWWG
+520 DWIARQWWG

-543 RSQELLLQRLLGPYR
+543 NSQELLLQRLLGPYR
-558 DWAGALLLG
+558 DWAGVLLLG

-603 ACSGLV
+603 ARRGLV
-609 PQPGETL
+609 PQPGETVS
-616 GQFGRRLRQAR
+616 QFGRRLRQAR

-639 LLQQLRYGRPEGS
+639 LLQQLRYGRPGDS
-652 RQQMLARLGRCG
+652 QRQLMARLRRCG
-664 QSLRRQLRRSPS
+664 QSLRQQLRRSPS

>member
-1 MPLNAGQTPDVP
+1 MPLKAGRVP
-13 EKFLQLKGAAGWL
+13 VGTGGWL
-26 PWLAVGLLIAAAWGV
+26 PWLAVGLLTAAAWGM
-41 APFSLLGGLSLSM
+41 APFSLLGGLSLS
-54 LVLTALKLR
+54 LLLLTALKLR

-78 LVTAGLLG
+78 LVTAGMLG
-86 AQQGELGSSLLQAL
+86 AQRGELGSTLLQGL

-107 GLLQLELA
+107 GLLQLELV
-115 GVNNIGTLLRRSGQL
+115 GITNLGTLLSRSGQL
-130 VLAALPMALV
+130 VLAALPMAMV
-140 LFLLFPRLGPF
+140 LFLLFPRMGPF
-151 TNLGGLGRF
+151 TNLGGLGQF
-160 GAAATTGLSTTLE
+160 GAAATTGLSATLE

-180 TTDRSPA
+180 TQDRSPA

-206 VLVHDQFDG
+206 VLVHGQFDG
-215 QSWRSRNAGI
+215 QSWRSLN
-225 AVASTAA
+225 
-232 GAGSAGADNSGS
+232 AGSAG
-244 RAFGDRDPA
+244 AFGDRDPEA
-253 ASDAGSDPN
+253 IRGGIDADPN
-262 LGGPQLP
+262 LGGPQPP
-269 GANQIWL
+269 GATQVWL

-288 GAGLPLDRHLKRDGQ
+288 GEGLPLDRHLKRDGQ
-303 GQLRYEG
+303 GQLRYVG
-310 GVGMRKLYSLAPETT
+310 SVGMRKLYSLAAE
-325 PAAWRRQAP
+325 PAAPAWRRQAP
-334 SAQDLQMTAG
+334 TAQDLQMTAG

-353 ASWRRQ
+353 AGWRRQ
-359 AAGGDDGSMG
+359 AAGGGPN
-369 AKTAGSARAASGA
+369 TASGA
-382 RAVALAEAWFRQQGF
+382 NRASGAKAVALAETWFRQQGF

-406 PRTAPL
+406 PQTAPL

-484 TLDPTLWVIGGP
+484 SLDPTLWVLGGP
-496 TPGDPSAPS
+496 TPGDPTSASVP
-505 AQATVAAAADRAGPL
+505 ATAAAADPAGPL
-520 DWVARQWWG
+520 DWIARQWWG

-567 AVALT
+567 AVAMTLT
-572 LALGLAAYGWL
+572 MGLAAYGWL

-603 ACSGLV
+603 ARSGLV
-609 PQPGETL
+609 PQPGETVS
-616 GQFGRRLRQAR
+616 QFGRRLRQAR

-652 RQQMLARLGRCG
+652 RRQVMARLGRCG

>member
-1 MPLNAGQTPDVP
+1 MNAGQTPAGPVKVGP
-13 EKFLQLKGAAGWL
+13 LKVAGGWL
-26 PWLAVGLLIAAAWGV
+26 PWLAMGLLTTAAWGV
-41 APFSLLGGLSLSM
+41 APFSLLGGLSLS
-54 LVLTALKLR
+54 LLLLTALKLR
-63 EAKQRHEHRLVCLLQ
+63 EAKQPREHRLVCLLQ
-78 LVTAGLLG
+78 LLTAGLLG
-86 AQQGELGSSLLQAL
+86 AQQGELGSSLLQGL

-107 GLLQLELA
+107 GLLQLELG
-115 GVNNIGTLLRRSGQL
+115 GVSNLGTLLRRSGQL

-151 TNLGGLGRF
+151 TNLGGLGQF

-173 PGTIATL
+173 PGTIANL
-180 TTDRSPA
+180 TQDRSPA

-206 VLVHDQFDG
+206 VLVHGQFDG
-215 QSWRSRNAGI
+215 QSWRSLNAGMTG
-225 AVASTAA
+225 AGMTGAGMA
-232 GAGSAGADNSGS
+232 GAGKAGAGT
-244 RAFGDRDPA
+244 
-253 ASDAGSDPN
+253 DPN
-262 LGGPQLP
+262 LGRPQPP
-269 GANQIWL
+269 GASQVWL

-288 GAGLPLDRHLKRDGQ
+288 GKGLPLDRQLKLDGQ
-303 GQLRYEG
+303 GQLRYVG
-310 GVGMRKLYSLAPETT
+310 AVGVRKLYSLAAETT

-334 SAQDLQMTAG
+334 TAQDLQMTAG
-344 TNPRLESLA
+344 TNPRLETLA
-353 ASWRRQ
+353 AGWRRQ
-359 AAGGDDGSMG
+359 AASDAKAASG
-369 AKTAGSARAASGA
+369 AKTASGA
-382 RAVALAEAWFRQQGF
+382 KAVALAEAWFRQQGF

-406 PRTAPL
+406 PQTAPL

-456 LGGSAFLDLRQSDAH
+456 LGGSPFLDLRQSDAH

-484 TLDPTLWVIGGP
+484 TLDPTLWVLGGP
-496 TPGDPSAPS
+496 TLGDPSSPS
-505 AQATVAAAADRAGPL
+505 APAAAAADRAGPL
-520 DWVARQWWG
+520 DWIARQWWG
-529 LDLAWGQWWLGFDQ
+529 LDMAWGQWWLGFDQ

-558 DWAGALLLG
+558 DWAGALLLV

-572 LALGLAAYGWL
+572 LALGVAAYGWL

-603 ACSGLV
+603 ARSGLM

-639 LLQQLRYGRPEGS
+639 LLQQLRYGRHQGS
-652 RQQMLARLGRCG
+652 RRQMIVRLVRCG
-664 QSLRRQLRRSPS
+664 QSLRQQLRRSPS

>member
-1 MPLNAGQTPDVP
+1 VPLKLTG
-13 EKFLQLKGAAGWL
+13 GWL
-26 PWLAVGLLIAAAWGV
+26 PWLAVGLLTAAAWGV
-41 APFSLLGGLSLSM
+41 APFSLLGGLSLSLLM
-54 LVLTALKLR
+54 LTALKLR
-63 EAKQRHEHRLVCLLQ
+63 EAKQHREYRLVCLLQ

-86 AQQGELGSSLLQAL
+86 AQQAALGSSLLQGL

-107 GLLQLELA
+107 GLLQLEL
-115 GVNNIGTLLRRSGQL
+115 GGITNLSILLRRSGQL

-151 TNLGGLGRF
+151 TNIGGLGQF

-180 TTDRSPA
+180 TQDRSPA
-187 ARVAFPGGGP
+187 ARVAFPGSGP
-197 PPASQRLWR
+197 PPTSQRLWR
-206 VLVHDQFDG
+206 VLVHGQFDG
-215 QSWRSRNAGI
+215 QSWRSLNAGM
-225 AVASTAA
+225 A
-232 GAGSAGADNSGS
+232 GAGMAGAGT
-244 RAFGDRDPA
+244 AGA
-253 ASDAGSDPN
+253 GGSDPII
-262 LGGPQLP
+262 GGPQTP
-269 GANQIWL
+269 VATQVWL

-288 GAGLPLDRHLKRDGQ
+288 GAGLPLDRQLKIDGQ
-303 GQLRYEG
+303 GQLRYQG
-310 GVGMRKLYSLAPETT
+310 AVGARKLYSLAAETT
-325 PAAWRRQAP
+325 APAWRRQTP
-334 SAQDLQMTAG
+334 TAQDLQMTAG

-359 AAGGDDGSMG
+359 ATSN
-369 AKTAGSARAASGA
+369 AKTAEGTKPAADGINGA
-382 RAVALAEAWFRQQGF
+382 NGAKAVALAEAWFRQQGF

-406 PRTAPL
+406 PQTAPL

-456 LGGSAFLDLRQSDAH
+456 LGGSPFLDLRQSDAH

-484 TLDPTLWVIGGP
+484 SLDPTLWVLGGP
-496 TPGDPSAPS
+496 TLGDPSSPS
-505 AQATVAAAADRAGPL
+505 APAAAPANSAANSAASADPAGPL
-520 DWVARQWWG
+520 DWIARQWWG

-543 RSQELLLQRLLGPYR
+543 SSQELLLQRLLGPYR
-558 DWAGALLLG
+558 DWAGALLVG

-589 DRLQQELNQLLRSC
+589 DLLQQELNQLLRSC
-603 ACSGLV
+603 ARSGLV
-609 PQPGETL
+609 PQPGETFS
-616 GQFGRRLRQAR
+616 QFGRRLRQAR

-639 LLQQLRYGRPEGS
+639 LLQQLRYGRPGDS
-652 RQQMLARLGRCG
+652 RRQVMARLKRCG